1 MRTLCFVVSTPLTAS
16 AFLRPHMRALGVS
29 NRVSLVANTA
39 TADTSWTNEV
49 GVRVLSA
56 PIVRPIAPL
65 RDLVALLRLV
75 RLLREYRFDI
85 VHSVTPKAGLLAML
99 AARIARVPIR
109 IHTFTGQVW
118 ATRRGP
124 ARAFLRAMDRLIAS
138 CATHVLVDSR
148 SQRDFLIANRVVTAS
163 KSSVLG
169 DGSICGVD
177 AGRFKPDEAARQRVR
192 HEAAIPDDAVVFLFL
207 GRLSRDKGVLDLA
220 RAFAALASANA
231 SAYLALVGPDEE
243 ELRREIGE
251 IVSTC
256 ADRVR
261 HVDYTARPQD
271 FMAAADVF
279 CLPSYREGFGQ
290 VALEAAACG
299 LPVIASRIYGVVD
312 AVSEGESGLLH
323 PPGDVPALR
332 AQMETLLRDAALR
345 ARLGGAGRER
355 ALRDFSAARITQA
368 LLDYYGALTP
378 KL

>member
-1 MRTLCFVVSTPLTAS
+1 MREFCFVVSSPMTAE
-16 AFLRPHMRALGVS
+16 AFLRGHLAELGKANRIFLIVNAPDREFTGRLGIRAEVMAVPIERKVS
-29 NRVSLVANTA
+29 PVRDVASLARLIRVFRTRHFHV
-39 TADTSWTNEV
+39 
-49 GVRVLSA
+49 
-56 PIVRPIAPL
+56 
-65 RDLVALLRLV
+65 
-75 RLLREYRFDI
+75 